1 MGLKET
7 GVMYGVMEQMS
18 QQSARE
24 PIAPTARQSASLSP
38 ELREVLHM
46 LDMIE
51 QDVKARGSAR

>member
-1 MGLKET
+1 
-7 GVMYGVMEQMS
+7 MYGVMEQMS